1 VNVLKSP
8 FPPPAP
14 DIASPGRPPTGPENG
29 LGTRTLL
36 WWHRVFVG
44 IVAVVGVMFALNG
57 RSPVGFVLLAALL
70 GWYAV
75 TGARALST
83 DNEWFGAAY
92 LALALP
98 LFGALLLIGSSA
110 ELLLYALFPQ
120 VFAMFGRLR
129 VAVASAIGVAAV
141 FALAMMAAEHWT
153 REPGLDAVVSGAL
166 SLAIALLMG
175 VFVRTIARESERRA
189 ELIEELRATRATLDL
204 VQHDRGV
211 LAERE
216 RLSHEIHDTL
226 AQGFT
231 SILMLAQ
238 VARAALGRDRPDPSK
253 AEERLGLIES
263 TARENLAEA
272 RVLVAALA
280 PVDLQSSSLAE
291 AAGRLSERFG
301 REVGSRVTLECVGE
315 PRGLP
320 VEHEV
325 VLLRAMQE
333 CLSNIRQHSAA
344 QNVDLR
350 LDQGSDS
357 GDPTLLEITDDGR
370 GFDVSAGLP
379 GHGFGLAGIAARVEQ
394 VGGSLEVISRVGHG
408 TTVRVSVP

>member
-1 VNVLKSP
+1 
-8 FPPPAP
+8 
-14 DIASPGRPPTGPENG
+14 
-29 LGTRTLL
+29 
-36 WWHRVFVG
+36 
-44 IVAVVGVMFALNG
+44 
-57 RSPVGFVLLAALL
+57 
-70 GWYAV
+70 
-75 TGARALST
+75 
-83 DNEWFGAAY
+83 
-92 LALALP
+92 
-98 LFGALLLIGSSA
+98 
-110 ELLLYALFPQ
+110 
-120 VFAMFGRLR
+120 
-129 VAVASAIGVAAV
+129 
-141 FALAMMAAEHWT
+141 
-153 REPGLDAVVSGAL
+153 
-166 SLAIALLMG
+166 MG